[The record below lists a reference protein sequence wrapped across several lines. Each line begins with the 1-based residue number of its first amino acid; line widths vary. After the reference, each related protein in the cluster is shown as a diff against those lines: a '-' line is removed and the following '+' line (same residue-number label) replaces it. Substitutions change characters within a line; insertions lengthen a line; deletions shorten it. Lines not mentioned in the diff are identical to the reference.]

1 MLNIYILY
9 NNKILNYSLQLFD
22 EKELSKQKI
31 NLIYLSHTNKTN
43 DKKSNNN
50 FDIFLSNIEYII
62 KYFEEHNELNSNNSN
77 NFSNWLS
84 DESYLKLFH
93 QYELFYDQIKQPLFR
108 KRFLVQVLI
117 LFNSFINPINQYQKN
132 IFSFSQN
139 QKEKIYLLS
148 KYCLDYL
155 SKKYN
160 LFINDLIQNENIWNK
175 WKENN
180 CPEISKKVQI
190 NNKSDLNINTKITE
204 VKNLFKN
211 YNTNYFM
218 SLNNNFIDNIKT
230 FKETKLEDIKFSE
243 SIEGL
248 NSEVPF
254 FGIYLEQI
262 YKDLDPEEEE
272 ENTKERILN
281 NMPSFSWKFLRL
293 LSEGDINKI
302 NTEQVYKL
310 LNISE
315 EYYKT
320 FAPKDAEIKFNF
332 KVLTPPPKIEL
343 KPKEEISLPKDLLEQ
358 NINNNIDINVN
369 GNNINNNNYNNRM
382 INLDE
387 AKDETS
393 EEEETNKDKP
403 VIRLPTEI
411 IEKEKEKEKEK
422 ENINDRIIKNLS
434 SDDNMITD
442 LKLTA
447 KKEEVREMIRLPS
460 NLKIV
465 EKNEEKVFNI
475 SNNNIEQTCEAL
487 PQIKEKEINN
497 EKIIEKN
504 ENNNEINN
512 NDKDK
517 DIIKTPIKDIEK
529 NKVVIKIDK
538 NEIKNLNITNNN
550 IKLDEEKKNELKSN
564 DKPQPQIKQS
574 KEESLNHNN
583 NININNKQK
592 SNLNINLIK
601 HNNSIHKEK
610 EKEIVSKDKENNNEL
625 NKSIKQQDSTIPA
638 GIINISKDSKN
649 ASSINMETKNTKEEI
664 KIIPKDSKNT
674 INNTSNKEQH
684 NKNVLNNRIS
694 NSSINL
700 KESNNKINNKISQ
713 EIKNENNNN
722 YHNTRSKVFSD
733 RKSPDKKNILNNLS
747 SNNKISSNG
756 NISNRMNSNLSLNNN
771 RSEINNNNN
780 NRYDNNKYENKY
792 SNKYDNN
799 KNDNKYDNKFDN
811 KYDNNKYDNKYNNKY
826 ENKYS
831 EKYSN
836 KYDNNKYD
844 YKNDNN
850 YNDRYDNNRYR
861 YDNNYNNNNHYD
873 NNRYRYDNK
882 SYERNQEKDNPYLN
896 KKRYNDD
903 KYDNY
908 MNSNKKRK

>member
-1 MLNIYILY
+1 MV
-9 NNKILNYSLQLFD
+9 
-22 EKELSKQKI
+22 
-31 NLIYLSHTNKTN
+31 
-43 DKKSNNN
+43 
-50 FDIFLSNIEYII
+50 
-62 KYFEEHNELNSNNSN
+62 
-77 NFSNWLS
+77 
-84 DESYLKLFH
+84 
-93 QYELFYDQIKQPLFR
+93 QI
-108 KRFLVQVLI
+108 LI
-117 LFNSFINPINQYQKN
+117 LFNSFLNPINQYQKN

-148 KYCLDYL
+148 KYCLNYL

-160 LFINDLIQNENIWNK
+160 LFINDLIKNENIWNK

-190 NNKSDLNINTKITE
+190 NNKSENEKTNENINTKINE

-218 SLNNNFIDNIKT
+218 SLNTNFIDNIKT

-343 KPKEEISLPKDLLEQ
+343 KPKEEISLPKDFLEQ
-358 NINNNIDINVN
+358 NNNINDNINNNRI
-369 GNNINNNNYNNRM
+369 M
-382 INLDE
+382 NLEE

-393 EEEETNKDKP
+393 EEETNKDKP
-403 VIRLPTEI
+403 IIRLPTEI
-411 IEKEKEKEKEK
+411 IEKEKEKDKEKEK
-422 ENINDRIIKNLS
+422 ENTNTNDRIIKNLS
-434 SDDNMITD
+434 SDDNIITD
-442 LKLTA
+442 LKITP
-447 KKEEVREMIRLPS
+447 KKEEIKEMIRLPS

-465 EKNEEKVFNI
+465 EKNENQKNEEKVFNI
-475 SNNNIEQTCEAL
+475 SNNNIDQICEAL
-487 PQIKEKEINN
+487 PQIKEKEKNN
-497 EKIIEKN
+497 EKNIEKN
-504 ENNNEINN
+504 EINNKINN
-512 NDKDK
+512 NANNNNSNATKE
-517 DIIKTPIKDIEK
+517 IIKAPIKEIEK

-550 IKLDEEKKNELKSN
+550 IKLDDGKKNELKSN
-564 DKPQPQIKQS
+564 EKPQIKQS
-574 KEESLNHNN
+574 KEENKNNN
-583 NININNKQK
+583 NIINSKQM
-592 SNLNINLIK
+592 SNLNINIK

-610 EKEIVSKDKENNNEL
+610 DIVSKDKENNNEL

-649 ASSINMETKNTKEEI
+649 ASSINMETKNTKEET
-664 KIIPKDSKNT
+664 KIIPKDSKNN

-684 NKNVLNNRIS
+684 NKNILNNRIS
-694 NSSINL
+694 NNNSSL
-700 KESNNKINNKISQ
+700 KDNNNKINNKINQ
-713 EIKNENNNN
+713 EIKSENSNN

-747 SNNKISSNG
+747 SGNKINSNG
-756 NISNRMNSNLSLNNN
+756 NISNRMNSNLSNN
-771 RSEINNNNN
+771 RQEINNN
-780 NRYDNNKYENKY
+780 NRYDSNKYENKY

-799 KNDNKYDNKFDN
+799 KNDNKYDNKYDN
-811 KYDNNKYDNKYNNKY
+811 KNENNKYNKKYETKYNDKY
-826 ENKYS
+826 N
-831 EKYSN
+831 N

-861 YDNNYNNNNHYD
+861 YDNNYNNNNNHYD

-882 SYERNQEKDNPYLN
+882 SYERNQERDNPYLN

>member
-1 MLNIYILY
+1 M
-9 NNKILNYSLQLFD
+9 
-22 EKELSKQKI
+22 
-31 NLIYLSHTNKTN
+31 
-43 DKKSNNN
+43 
-50 FDIFLSNIEYII
+50 SNIEYII
-62 KYFEEHNELNSNNSN
+62 KYFEEHNELNYNNN
-77 NFSNWLS
+77 NNVSNWLS
-84 DESYLKLFH
+84 IETYPKLFH
-93 QYELFYDQIKQPLFR
+93 QYELFYDQIKQPLLR
-108 KRFLVQVLI
+108 KRFLIQILI
-117 LFNSFINPINQYQKN
+117 LFNSFINPINQYQKK

-148 KYCLDYL
+148 KYCMDYL
-155 SKKYN
+155 NKKYK
-160 LFINDLIQNENIWNK
+160 LFIHDLIQNENIWNK

-180 CPEISKKVQI
+180 CPDMNKKVQI
-190 NNKSDLNINTKITE
+190 NNKTEKENNILDITTKINE

-218 SLNNNFIDNIKT
+218 STNTNFIDNIKS

-293 LSEGDINKI
+293 LSEGDITKI
-302 NTEQVYKL
+302 NTEQIYKL

-315 EYYKT
+315 EYYKA

-332 KVLTPPPKIEL
+332 KVLTPPPKVEL
-343 KPKEEISLPKDLLEQ
+343 RPKEEISLPKDLLEENINV
-358 NINNNIDINVN
+358 NINNNRI
-369 GNNINNNNYNNRM
+369 

-403 VIRLPTEI
+403 IIKLPTEI
-411 IEKEKEKEKEK
+411 IEKEIEKEK
-422 ENINDRIIKNLS
+422 INDKKIKNLS
-434 SDDNMITD
+434 SDDNVISD
-442 LKLTA
+442 IKIIP

-460 NLKIV
+460 GLKIV
-465 EKNEEKVFNI
+465 EKNENHKNDEKVFNI
-475 SNNNIEQTCEAL
+475 SNNNIEQTCDAL
-487 PQIKEKEINN
+487 PQIKEKEINK
-497 EKIIEKN
+497 EKIVEKN
-504 ENNNEINN
+504 ESMKNNNKINNNEV
-512 NDKDK
+512 K
-517 DIIKTPIKDIEK
+517 DIIKTPIKEIEK
-529 NKVVIKIDK
+529 NKVVIKIDT
-538 NEIKNLNITNNN
+538 NEIKNLNIINNN
-550 IKLDEEKKNELKSN
+550 NKLEEEKKNELKSN
-564 DKPQPQIKQS
+564 DKTPIKQT
-574 KEESLNHNN
+574 KEENINHNN
-583 NININNKQK
+583 NINKQM
-592 SNLNINLIK
+592 SNININIK

-610 EKEIVSKDKENNNEL
+610 ELVSKDKENNNEL
-625 NKSIKQQDSTIPA
+625 NKSIKPQDSTIPA

-649 ASSINMETKNTKEEI
+649 ASSINMETKNTKEDI
-664 KIIPKDSKNT
+664 KIISKPSKNI

-684 NKNVLNNRIS
+684 NKTVLNTKLS
-694 NSSINL
+694 NSKSNTSL
-700 KESNNKINNKISQ
+700 KENNNKINSKMSQ
-713 EIKNENNNN
+713 EIKGENNNN
-722 YHNTRSKVFSD
+722 NHQNTRSEVFSD

-747 SNNKISSNG
+747 SGNKIGSSG
-756 NISNRMNSNLSLNNN
+756 NIPNRLNSNLSNN
-771 RSEINNNNN
+771 RPEINNN
-780 NRYDNNKYENKY
+780 NRYDNNKYESKF

-799 KNDNKYDNKFDN
+799 KNNDNKYDN
-811 KYDNNKYDNKYNNKY
+811 KYDNNKYNNKY
-826 ENKYS
+826 ETKYS
-831 EKYSN
+831 EKFNN

-844 YKNDNN
+844 YKNDNK
-850 YNDRYDNNRYR
+850 YNDRYDNNNRYR
-861 YDNNYNNNNHYD
+861 YDNNYNNNNNHYD

>member
-1 MLNIYILY
+1 MV
-9 NNKILNYSLQLFD
+9 
-22 EKELSKQKI
+22 
-31 NLIYLSHTNKTN
+31 
-43 DKKSNNN
+43 
-50 FDIFLSNIEYII
+50 
-62 KYFEEHNELNSNNSN
+62 
-77 NFSNWLS
+77 
-84 DESYLKLFH
+84 
-93 QYELFYDQIKQPLFR
+93 QI
-108 KRFLVQVLI
+108 LI
-117 LFNSFINPINQYQKN
+117 LFNSFLNPINQYQKN

-148 KYCLDYL
+148 KYCLNYL

-160 LFINDLIQNENIWNK
+160 LFINDLIKNENIWNK

-190 NNKSDLNINTKITE
+190 NNKSENEKTNENINTKINE

-218 SLNNNFIDNIKT
+218 SLNTNFIDNIKT

-343 KPKEEISLPKDLLEQ
+343 KPKEEISLPKDFLEQ
-358 NINNNIDINVN
+358 NNNINDNINNNRI
-369 GNNINNNNYNNRM
+369 M
-382 INLDE
+382 NLEE

-393 EEEETNKDKP
+393 EEETNKDKP
-403 VIRLPTEI
+403 IIRLPTEI
-411 IEKEKEKEKEK
+411 IEKEKEKDKEKEK
-422 ENINDRIIKNLS
+422 ENTNTNDRIIKNLS
-434 SDDNMITD
+434 SDDNIITD
-442 LKLTA
+442 LKITP
-447 KKEEVREMIRLPS
+447 KKEEIKEMIRLPS

-465 EKNEEKVFNI
+465 EKNENQKNEEKVFNI
-475 SNNNIEQTCEAL
+475 SNNNIDQICEAL
-487 PQIKEKEINN
+487 PQIKEKEKERNN
-497 EKIIEKN
+497 EKTIEKN
-504 ENNNEINN
+504 EINNKINN
-512 NDKDK
+512 NANNNNSNATKE
-517 DIIKTPIKDIEK
+517 IIKAPIKEIEK

-550 IKLDEEKKNELKSN
+550 IKLDDGKKNELKSN
-564 DKPQPQIKQS
+564 EKPQIKQS
-574 KEESLNHNN
+574 KEENKNNN
-583 NININNKQK
+583 NIINSKQM
-592 SNLNINLIK
+592 SNLNINIK

-610 EKEIVSKDKENNNEL
+610 DIVSKDKENNNEL

-649 ASSINMETKNTKEEI
+649 ASSINMETKNTKEET
-664 KIIPKDSKNT
+664 KIIPKDSKNN

-684 NKNVLNNRIS
+684 NKNILNNRIS
-694 NSSINL
+694 NNNSSL
-700 KESNNKINNKISQ
+700 KDNNNKINNKINQ
-713 EIKNENNNN
+713 EIKSENSNN

-747 SNNKISSNG
+747 SGNKINSNG
-756 NISNRMNSNLSLNNN
+756 NISNRMNSNLSNN
-771 RSEINNNNN
+771 RQEINNN
-780 NRYDNNKYENKY
+780 NRYDSNKYENKY

-799 KNDNKYDNKFDN
+799 KNDNKYDNK
-811 KYDNNKYDNKYNNKY
+811 YDNKTIMI
-826 ENKYS
+826 
-831 EKYSN
+831 
-836 KYDNNKYD
+836 DMIIID
-844 YKNDNN
+844 TDMIIIITIIIIIMIII
-850 YNDRYDNNRYR
+850 DIDMIINRM
-861 YDNNYNNNNHYD
+861 
-873 NNRYRYDNK
+873 K
-882 SYERNQEKDNPYLN
+882 EI
-896 KKRYNDD
+896 KKEIILI
-903 KYDNY
+903 
-908 MNSNKKRK
+908 